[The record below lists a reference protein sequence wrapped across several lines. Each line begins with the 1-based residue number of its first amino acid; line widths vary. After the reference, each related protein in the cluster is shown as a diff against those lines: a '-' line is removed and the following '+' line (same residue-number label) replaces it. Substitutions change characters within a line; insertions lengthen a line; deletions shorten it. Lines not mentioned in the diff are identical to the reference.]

1 MLNRSTLTPIYPAS
15 LTDYLKSHYV
25 GLHRRTE
32 PPQTQSDSLES
43 QAPSRNRQGLP
54 ARSRPSPPSRS
65 CPAPPQRKL
74 SRVPKRRRFR
84 HSVPRL
90 SSISDAWGRLN
101 VVTPF
106 HHLSGDSHLHRS
118 LGAGPIT
125 ASSVL
130 GGRVRPPEAQRRVP
144 RCAAQLLA
152 ASLPLRSY

>member
-43 QAPSRNRQGLP
+43 QVPSRNRQGLP

-65 CPAPPQRKL
+65 CPAPPQRKR

-106 HHLSGDSHLHRS
+106 HHLSGDSVLRRS

-125 ASSVL
+125 ASSPELDHL
-130 GGRVRPPEAQRRVP
+130 GRTGQGVN
-144 RCAAQLLA
+144 
-152 ASLPLRSY
+152 